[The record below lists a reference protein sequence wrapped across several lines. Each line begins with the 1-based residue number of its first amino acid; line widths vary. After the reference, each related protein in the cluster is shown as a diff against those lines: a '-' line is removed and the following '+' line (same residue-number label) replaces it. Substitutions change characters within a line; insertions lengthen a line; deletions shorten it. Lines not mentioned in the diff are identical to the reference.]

1 MDLHFC
7 MVPNVKHL
15 KMVSA
20 SSTFGVGIL
29 TSIAQVIC
37 DLFGIECEMYDD
49 KIEKAKKSAAG
60 KLIKKAQ
67 EVNAVGI
74 MDIKIEMY
82 RTTILMYGIAYQ

>member
-7 MVPNVKHL
+7 MVPNAKHL
-15 KMVSA
+15 KTISA
-20 SSTFGVGIL
+20 SSTYGIGLL
-29 TSIAQVIC
+29 TSIAQAIC
-37 DLFGIECEMYDD
+37 NLFGLECAMYDD
-49 KIEKAKKSAAG
+49 KIEKAKNSAAK